1 MHGFY
6 HWPYRLLLVSL
17 AFSNL
22 ATTNPTPRGLVAQ
35 VTPVY
40 QFPNETWLE
49 NIAVR
54 SNDHI
59 LTTCLTAPLLYT
71 LDPATASANPIIV
84 ADFVGKTGVLGIS
97 EIEPDVFAVAAG
109 NVSAPLGNGNY
120 SIFKVDM
127 RSYHAAGGIVTTPA
141 NVCRLVDIAEA
152 AVLNGLALLNSQYL
166 LIADGILGVVF
177 RLDLHTAEYSVA
189 LNDTAMKPNASAII
203 QNGIN
208 GIHAKDGYL
217 YYTSSGQYLF
227 CRVPVHDNG
236 TAAGPVEILNR
247 NLLGDDFILDKQGN
261 AFITNDPQNTLT
273 LRTVD
278 GSTSVITGSPNST
291 ALAGDTACAWSRAPG
306 SRRLYVS
313 TNGGLIEPVNG
324 VVVGGSIVAVDLSS

>member
-1 MHGFY
+1 MHVFY
-6 HWPYRLLLVSL
+6 HWPYRLLVVGL
-17 AFSNL
+17 ALSKP
-22 ATTNPTPRGLVAQ
+22 ATTNPTAWGLVAQ

-54 SNDHI
+54 SNEQS

-71 LDPATASANPIIV
+71 LDPTAASANPIVV
-84 ADFVGKTGVLGIS
+84 ADFVGKTGVLGIA

-109 NVSAPLGNGNY
+109 NVSAPLGKGNY

-127 RSYHAAGGIVTTPA
+127 RSYHAIDGTVTAPA
-141 NVCRLVDIAEA
+141 DVSHLVDIADA

-177 RLDLHTAEYSVA
+177 RLDLHTAEYSVT
-189 LNDTAMKPNASAII
+189 LNDTTMKSNASAII
-203 QNGIN
+203 KNGIN
-208 GIHAKDGYL
+208 GIHVKDGYL

-236 TAAGPVEILNR
+236 TAAGTVEILNR

-273 LRTVD
+273 LRKVD
-278 GSTSVITGSPNST
+278 GSTSVIAGSPNST

-313 TNGGLIEPVNG
+313 TNGGLMKPVNG